1 MSTLI
6 RNLSTLCGLCILFD
20 GAYGPRVNPLPPSTS
35 HILLK
40 TYAPNHS
47 HRSSPSF
54 ELWLGPLLQGRLKRT
69 CNPASSNNYRSEG
82 QTRLRAGDPKEKVT
96 LRLLHLKQISLLTSV
111 STSGNQLCWV
121 KYLK

>member
-6 RNLSTLCGLCILFD
+6 GNLSTLCGLCILLD

-54 ELWLGPLLQGRLKRT
+54 ELWLGPLLQGRLKELATPHLRT
-69 CNPASSNNYRSEG
+69 N
-82 QTRLRAGDPKEKVT
+82 TVLKVKPG
-96 LRLLHLKQISLLTSV
+96 LRLEILKKRSL
-111 STSGNQLCWV
+111 
-121 KYLK
+121 YAYFI